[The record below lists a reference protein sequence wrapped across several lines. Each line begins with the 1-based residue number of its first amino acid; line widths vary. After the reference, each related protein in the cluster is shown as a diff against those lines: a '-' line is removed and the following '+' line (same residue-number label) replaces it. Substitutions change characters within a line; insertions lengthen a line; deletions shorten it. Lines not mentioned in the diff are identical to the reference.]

1 MTLFRA
7 LLIPACL
14 VATACSPLF
23 VEAGE
28 VSAKKQDDS
37 VRIEVDGE
45 HFTTFQ
51 FADEQNKPYFHPVFA
66 EGGTLVVREDVFGKE
81 GENRKEPGR
90 DHFHHKGIWIAI
102 DSINDDALNTWHER
116 NKIRTDSVKVDDS
129 GDNVVLKV
137 NASWLDDD
145 GQPLLKEK
153 TTYTITP
160 DRLIACE
167 LQLTAVDRPVTFG
180 DTKEGLFAIR
190 VHTNLRGAATGT
202 ISNADGLVSEN
213 DCWGKPSAWV
223 DYTGKVDGKT
233 VGVTIFDDENNFRP
247 SRYHVRGY
255 GLFAINPFGEKSYS
269 KGQEEAKPLTL
280 KPGEAVNL
288 RYGLYVHASDKDS
301 ANIEKVHKAFKA
313 LGK

>member
-1 MTLFRA
+1 M
-7 LLIPACL
+7 C
-14 VATACSPLF
+14 
-23 VEAGE
+23 
-28 VSAKKQDDS
+28 SAKKAKTAKS
-37 VRIEVDGE
+37 PAAITS
-45 HFTTFQ
+45 TT
-51 FADEQNKPYFHPVFA
+51 
-66 EGGTLVVREDVFGKE
+66 RESG
-81 GENRKEPGR
+81 
-90 DHFHHKGIWIAI
+90 IAI

-116 NKIRTDSVKVDDS
+116 NKIRVDSVDVDDS
-129 GDNVVLKV
+129 GKNVVLKV
-137 NASWLDDD
+137 NNSWLDDD

-167 LQLTAVDRPVTFG
+167 LQLKAVDRPVTFG

-190 VHTNLRGAATGT
+190 VHTDLRGAASGT
-202 ISNADGLVSEN
+202 ISNADGLVSEK
-213 DCWGKPSAWV
+213 DCWGKPSSWV

-233 VGVTIFDDENNFRP
+233 VGITIFDDENNFRP

-288 RYGLYVHASDKDS
+288 RYGLYVHSGDKES